1 MMHQLIDKKKY
12 LLYLSILLL
21 LSTINSQSLIN
32 SKFFKIK
39 DIEILEDKLNINN
52 SLKEIIEDNLTIFI
66 DQNIFLLDKKKI
78 EKKISDNNWISNY
91 SIQKKYPSKLIVN
104 LRKTEP
110 IAKIIVDNEIL
121 YIGSNFKLI
130 KSKTQFNDLPNIF
143 GKPKIDEFKNLIMN
157 LNLSS
162 LSYAEI
168 SDIYFLKSGRWNIK
182 IQNNNI
188 ILKLPR
194 DNILES
200 LNLVKKIL
208 DNKNIISKNTIDLT
222 VKNQIIVD

>member
-12 LLYLSILLL
+12 LLYLSIFFL

-32 SKFFKIK
+32 LKLFKIK
-39 DIEILEDKLNINN
+39 DIEVLEDKSNINN
-52 SLKEIIEDNLTIFI
+52 SVKKTIEDNLTIFKN
-66 DQNIFLLDKKKI
+66 QNIFLLDKKQI
-78 EKKISDNNWISNY
+78 VKKISDNNWISNF

-104 LRKTEP
+104 LKKTEP
-110 IAKIIVDNEIL
+110 IAKIIVDNEIF
-121 YIGSNFKLI
+121 YVGSNFKLI
-130 KSKTQFNDLPNIF
+130 KSKIQFNDLPNIF
-143 GKPKIDEFKNLIMN
+143 GKPKINEFKKLITN

-162 LSYAEI
+162 LSYKDI
-168 SDIYFLKSGRWNIK
+168 SDIYYLKSGRWNLK
-182 IQNNNI
+182 IQDDVI
-188 ILKLPR
+188 IKLPR

-222 VKNQIIVD
+222 IKNQIIVD

>member
-12 LLYLSILLL
+12 LLYLSIFFL

-32 SKFFKIK
+32 LKLFKIK
-39 DIEILEDKLNINN
+39 DIEVLEDKSNINN
-52 SLKEIIEDNLTIFI
+52 SVKEIIEDNLTIFKN
-66 DQNIFLLDKKKI
+66 QNIFLLDKNQMV
-78 EKKISDNNWISNY
+78 KKISDNNWISNF

-104 LRKTEP
+104 LKKTEP
-110 IAKIIVDNEIL
+110 IAKIIVDNEIF
-121 YIGSNFKLI
+121 YVGSNFKLI
-130 KSKTQFNDLPNIF
+130 KSKIQFNDLPNIF
-143 GKPKIDEFKNLIMN
+143 GKPKINEFKKLITN

-162 LSYAEI
+162 LSYKDI
-168 SDIYFLKSGRWNIK
+168 SDIYYLKSGRWNLK
-182 IQNNNI
+182 IQDDVI
-188 ILKLPR
+188 IKLPR

-222 VKNQIIVD
+222 IKNQIIVD

>member
-12 LLYLSILLL
+12 LLYLSIFFL

-32 SKFFKIK
+32 LKLFKIK
-39 DIEILEDKLNINN
+39 DIEVLEDNSNINN
-52 SLKEIIEDNLTIFI
+52 SVKEIIEDNLTIFKN
-66 DQNIFLLDKKKI
+66 QNIFLLDKNKI
-78 EKKISDNNWISNY
+78 VKKISDNNWISNF

-104 LRKTEP
+104 LKKTEP
-110 IAKIIVDNEIL
+110 IAKIIVDNEIF
-121 YIGSNFKLI
+121 YVGSNFKLI
-130 KSKTQFNDLPNIF
+130 KSKIQFNDLPNIF
-143 GKPKIDEFKNLIMN
+143 GKPKINEFKKLITN

-162 LSYAEI
+162 LSYKDI
-168 SDIYFLKSGRWNIK
+168 SDIYYLKSGRWNLK
-182 IQNNNI
+182 IQDDVI
-188 ILKLPR
+188 IKLPR

-222 VKNQIIVD
+222 IKNQIIVD

>member
-12 LLYLSILLL
+12 LFYLSIFFL

-32 SKFFKIK
+32 LKLFKIK
-39 DIEILEDKLNINN
+39 DIEVLEDKSNINN
-52 SLKEIIEDNLTIFI
+52 SVKEIIEDNLTIFKN
-66 DQNIFLLDKKKI
+66 QNIFLLDKNQI
-78 EKKISDNNWISNY
+78 VKKISDNNWISNF

-104 LRKTEP
+104 LKKTEP
-110 IAKIIVDNEIL
+110 IAKIIVDNEIF
-121 YIGSNFKLI
+121 YVGSNFKLI
-130 KSKTQFNDLPNIF
+130 KSKIQFNDLPNIF
-143 GKPKIDEFKNLIMN
+143 GKPKINEFKKLITN

-162 LSYAEI
+162 LSYKDI
-168 SDIYFLKSGRWNIK
+168 SDIYYLKSGRWNLK
-182 IQNNNI
+182 IQDDVI
-188 ILKLPR
+188 IKLPR

-222 VKNQIIVD
+222 IKNQIIVD

>member
-12 LLYLSILLL
+12 LLYLSIFFL

-32 SKFFKIK
+32 LKLFKIK
-39 DIEILEDKLNINN
+39 DIEVLEDKSNINN
-52 SLKEIIEDNLTIFI
+52 SVKEIIEDNLTIFKN
-66 DQNIFLLDKKKI
+66 QNIFLLDKNQI
-78 EKKISDNNWISNY
+78 VKKISDNNWISNF

-104 LRKTEP
+104 LKKTEP
-110 IAKIIVDNEIL
+110 IAKIIVDNEIF
-121 YIGSNFKLI
+121 YVGSNFKLI
-130 KSKTQFNDLPNIF
+130 KSKIQFNDLPNIF
-143 GKPKIDEFKNLIMN
+143 GKPKINEFKKLITN

-162 LSYAEI
+162 LSYKDI
-168 SDIYFLKSGRWNIK
+168 SDIYYLKSGRWNLK
-182 IQNNNI
+182 IQDDVI
-188 ILKLPR
+188 IKLPR

>member
-1 MMHQLIDKKKY
+1 MHQLIDKKKY

-21 LSTINSQSLIN
+21 LSTINSLSLIN

-39 DIEILEDKLNINN
+39 NIKILEDKSNINN
-52 SLKEIIEDNLTIFI
+52 SLKEIIEDNLTIFK

-78 EKKISDNNWISNY
+78 EKKISDNNWISNF

-110 IAKIIVDNEIL
+110 IAKIIVDNEIF
-121 YIGSNFKLI
+121 YVGSNFKLI
-130 KSKTQFNDLPNIF
+130 KSKIQFNDLPNIF
-143 GKPKIDEFKNLIMN
+143 GKPKINEFKKLITN

-162 LSYAEI
+162 LSYRDI
-168 SDIYFLKSGRWNIK
+168 SDIYYLKSGRWNLK
-182 IQNNNI
+182 IQNNVI
-188 ILKLPR
+188 IKLPK

>member
-12 LLYLSILLL
+12 LLHLSILLL

-110 IAKIIVDNEIL
+110 IAKIIVDNEIF
-121 YIGSNFKLI
+121 YVGSNFKLI
-130 KSKTQFNDLPNIF
+130 KSKIQFNDLPNIF
-143 GKPKIDEFKNLIMN
+143 GKPKINEFKKLITN

-162 LSYAEI
+162 LSYRDI
-168 SDIYFLKSGRWNIK
+168 SDIYYLKSGRWNLK
-182 IQNNNI
+182 IRNNVI
-188 ILKLPR
+188 IKLPR

>member
-12 LLYLSILLL
+12 LLYLSIFFL

-32 SKFFKIK
+32 LKLFKIK
-39 DIEILEDKLNINN
+39 DIEVLEDKSNINN
-52 SLKEIIEDNLTIFI
+52 SVKEIIEDNLTIFKN
-66 DQNIFLLDKKKI
+66 QNIFLLDKNQI
-78 EKKISDNNWISNY
+78 VKKISDNNWISNF

-104 LRKTEP
+104 LKKTEP
-110 IAKIIVDNEIL
+110 IAKIIVDNEIF
-121 YIGSNFKLI
+121 YVGSNFKLI
-130 KSKTQFNDLPNIF
+130 KSKIQFNDLPNIF
-143 GKPKIDEFKNLIMN
+143 GKPKINEFKKLITN

-162 LSYAEI
+162 LSYKDI
-168 SDIYFLKSGRWNIK
+168 SDIYYLKSGRWNLK
-182 IQNNNI
+182 TQDDVI
-188 ILKLPR
+188 IKLPR

-208 DNKNIISKNTIDLT
+208 DNKNIIIKNTIDLT

>member
-12 LLYLSILLL
+12 LLYLSIFFL

-32 SKFFKIK
+32 LKLFKIK
-39 DIEILEDKLNINN
+39 DIEVLEDKSNINN
-52 SLKEIIEDNLTIFI
+52 SVKEIIEDNLTIFKN
-66 DQNIFLLDKKKI
+66 QNIFLLDKNQMV
-78 EKKISDNNWISNY
+78 KKISDNNWISNF

-104 LRKTEP
+104 LKKTEP
-110 IAKIIVDNEIL
+110 IAKIIVDNEIF
-121 YIGSNFKLI
+121 YVGSNFKLI
-130 KSKTQFNDLPNIF
+130 KSKIQFNDLPNIF
-143 GKPKIDEFKNLIMN
+143 GKPKINEFKKLITN

-162 LSYAEI
+162 LSYKDI
-168 SDIYFLKSGRWNIK
+168 SDIYYLKSGRWNLK
-182 IQNNNI
+182 IQDDVI
-188 ILKLPR
+188 IKLPR

>member
-39 DIEILEDKLNINN
+39 DIEILEDKSNINN
-52 SLKEIIEDNLTIFI
+52 SVKENIEDNLTIFK
-66 DQNIFLLDKKKI
+66 DQNIFLLDKKQI
-78 EKKISDNNWISNY
+78 EKKISDNNWILNF
-91 SIQKKYPSKLIVN
+91 SIKKKYPSKLIVN
-104 LRKTEP
+104 LKKAEP
-110 IAKIIVDNEIL
+110 IAKIIFDNEIF
-121 YIGSNFKLI
+121 YVGSNFKLI
-130 KSKTQFNDLPNIF
+130 KSKIQFNDLPNIF
-143 GKPKIDEFKNLIMN
+143 GKPKLDQFENLINN

-162 LSYAEI
+162 LSYKDISEI
-168 SDIYFLKSGRWNIK
+168 YYLKSGRWNLK
-182 IQNNNI
+182 IQNEVI
-188 ILKLPR
+188 IKLPK

-200 LNLVKKIL
+200 LNLVNKIL
-208 DNKNIISKNTIDLT
+208 ENKNISSKNTIDLT

>member
-12 LLYLSILLL
+12 LLYLSIFFL

-32 SKFFKIK
+32 LKLFKIK
-39 DIEILEDKLNINN
+39 DIEVLEDKSNINN
-52 SLKEIIEDNLTIFI
+52 SVKEIIEDNLTIFKN
-66 DQNIFLLDKKKI
+66 QNIFLLYKNQI
-78 EKKISDNNWISNY
+78 VKKISDNNWILNF

-104 LRKTEP
+104 LKKTEP
-110 IAKIIVDNEIL
+110 IAKIIVDNEIF
-121 YIGSNFKLI
+121 YVGSNFKLI
-130 KSKTQFNDLPNIF
+130 KSKIQFNDLPNIF
-143 GKPKIDEFKNLIMN
+143 GKPKINEFKKLITN

-162 LSYAEI
+162 LSYKDI
-168 SDIYFLKSGRWNIK
+168 SDIYYLKSGRWNLK
-182 IQNNNI
+182 IQDDVI
-188 ILKLPR
+188 IKLPR

>member
-1 MMHQLIDKKKY
+1 MMHQLIDKRKY
-12 LLYLSILLL
+12 LLYLSIFFL

-32 SKFFKIK
+32 LKLFKIK
-39 DIEILEDKLNINN
+39 DIEVLEDKSNINN
-52 SLKEIIEDNLTIFI
+52 SVKEIIEDNLTIFKN
-66 DQNIFLLDKKKI
+66 QNIFLLDKNQI
-78 EKKISDNNWISNY
+78 VKKISDNNWISNF

-104 LRKTEP
+104 LKKTEP
-110 IAKIIVDNEIL
+110 IAKIIVDNEIF
-121 YIGSNFKLI
+121 YVGSNFKLI
-130 KSKTQFNDLPNIF
+130 KSKIQFNDLPNIF
-143 GKPKIDEFKNLIMN
+143 GKPKINEFKKLITN

-162 LSYAEI
+162 LSYKDI
-168 SDIYFLKSGRWNIK
+168 SDIYYLKSGRWNLK
-182 IQNNNI
+182 IQDDVI
-188 ILKLPR
+188 IKLPR

>member
-12 LLYLSILLL
+12 FFYLSILLL

-39 DIEILEDKLNINN
+39 DIEILEDKSNINN
-52 SLKEIIEDNLTIFI
+52 SVKEIIEDNLTIFK

-110 IAKIIVDNEIL
+110 IAKIIVDNEIF
-121 YIGSNFKLI
+121 YVGSNFKLI
-130 KSKTQFNDLPNIF
+130 KSKIQFNDLPNIF
-143 GKPKIDEFKNLIMN
+143 GKPKINEFKKLITN

-162 LSYAEI
+162 LSYRDI
-168 SDIYFLKSGRWNIK
+168 SDIYYLKSGRWNLK
-182 IQNNNI
+182 IRNNVI
-188 ILKLPR
+188 IKLPR

-208 DNKNIISKNTIDLT
+208 DNKSIIIKNTIDLT

>member
-12 LLYLSILLL
+12 LLYLSIFFL

-32 SKFFKIK
+32 LKLFKIK
-39 DIEILEDKLNINN
+39 DIEVLEDKSNINN
-52 SLKEIIEDNLTIFI
+52 SVKEIIEDNLTIFKN
-66 DQNIFLLDKKKI
+66 QNIFLLDKNQI
-78 EKKISDNNWISNY
+78 VKKISDNNWISNF

-104 LRKTEP
+104 LKKTEL
-110 IAKIIVDNEIL
+110 IAKIIVDNEIF
-121 YIGSNFKLI
+121 YVGSNFKLI
-130 KSKTQFNDLPNIF
+130 KSKIQFNDLPNIF
-143 GKPKIDEFKNLIMN
+143 GKPKINEFKKLITN

-162 LSYAEI
+162 LSYKDI
-168 SDIYFLKSGRWNIK
+168 SDIYYLKSGRWNLK
-182 IQNNNI
+182 IQDDVTI
-188 ILKLPR
+188 KLPS

-208 DNKNIISKNTIDLT
+208 DNKNISSKNTIDLT

>member
-12 LLYLSILLL
+12 LLYLSIFFL

-32 SKFFKIK
+32 LKLFKIK
-39 DIEILEDKLNINN
+39 DIEVLEDKSNINN
-52 SLKEIIEDNLTIFI
+52 SVKEIIEDNLTIFKN
-66 DQNIFLLDKKKI
+66 QNIFLLDKNQI
-78 EKKISDNNWISNY
+78 FKKISDNNWISNF

-104 LRKTEP
+104 LKKTEP
-110 IAKIIVDNEIL
+110 IAKIIVDNEIF
-121 YIGSNFKLI
+121 YVGSNFKLI
-130 KSKTQFNDLPNIF
+130 KSKIQFNDLPNIF
-143 GKPKIDEFKNLIMN
+143 GKPKINEFKKLITN

-162 LSYAEI
+162 LSYKDI
-168 SDIYFLKSGRWNIK
+168 SDIYYLKSGRWNLK
-182 IQNNNI
+182 IQDDVI
-188 ILKLPR
+188 IKLPR

-222 VKNQIIVD
+222 IKNQIIVD